1 MINQQKLLPLALFH
15 RNRSLAVALVVASGT
30 GCSGS
35 TATGDLD
42 VLLESEDVIVE
53 GLVAGSEGEN
63 IQDGWDVSFSRYIAA
78 VGPVHLT
85 QGGDA
90 STEVEAEET
99 HVVDLSKL
107 TAGTLSLWSFA
118 DLEEGRWDFNYETP
132 VTTSSANRDASVS
145 EEDFDAMVAAGWTY
159 LIDGTMTRAD
169 GVSCPPAALAT
180 PGDATPTGETNA
192 GGDDCYTAPSINF
205 VFGAAAGTEF
215 GPCEIDEVP
224 GIVVVSGDTKTA
236 AATIH
241 GDHLFFNGFPEGNEG
256 GISRLAQ
263 WLADCD
269 LNLDGTVTADELTAI
284 APEQLSEIDER
295 FQLGGSPISPLT
307 NMYEYL
313 RAQMKTQGHFQG
325 EGECALDVE
334 AH

>member
-1 MINQQKLLPLALFH
+1 MRKTKLRKSRMFATRKSALT
-15 RNRSLAVALVVASGT
+15 VALLAASGT

-53 GLVAGSEGEN
+53 GLVAGSEGED

-85 QGGDA
+85 KGGDA
-90 STEVEAEET
+90 STEVEAPET

-107 TAGTLSLWSFA
+107 TAGTVSLWSIA

-132 VTTSSANRDASVS
+132 VATASANRDDSVS
-145 EEDFDAMVAAGWTY
+145 QEDFDAMVAAGWTY
-159 LIDGTMTRAD
+159 LVEGTMTRSD
-169 GVSCPPAALAT
+169 GVSCPPSALAT
-180 PGDATPTGETNA
+180 PGSATPTGDTND
-192 GGDDCYTAPSINF
+192 GGDDCYAAPSVNF
-205 VFGAAAGTEF
+205 LFGAAAATEF

-224 GIVVVSGDTKTA
+224 GVVVVAGDTKTA

-241 GDHLFFNGFPEGNEG
+241 GDHLFFNGFPEGDEG

-325 EGECALDVE
+325 EGECALDGE